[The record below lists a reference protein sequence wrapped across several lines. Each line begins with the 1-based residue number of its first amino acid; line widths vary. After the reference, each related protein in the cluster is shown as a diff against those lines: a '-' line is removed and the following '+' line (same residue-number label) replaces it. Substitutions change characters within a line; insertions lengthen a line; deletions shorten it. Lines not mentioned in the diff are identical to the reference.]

1 MNTLTIDVRDNTG
14 RPVLFLTGKLTV
26 ASADQLQH
34 ACLKALQL
42 IKAGELVIDMTKV
55 DYIDSLSMGRLVAL
69 NKTAAQAGKTIV
81 LANPQ
86 APLRD
91 AFRMLHLDRLIIV
104 R

>member
-1 MNTLTIDVRDNTG
+1 MNTLTIDVRNDTG
-14 RPVLFLTGKLTV
+14 RPILFLAGKLT
-26 ASADQLQH
+26 AATAGHLQT
-34 ACLKALQL
+34 ACLKAIRQ
-42 IKAGELVIDMTKV
+42 INAGELVIDMAGL

-69 NKTAAQAGKTIV
+69 NKAAAEDGKIIV

-91 AFRMLHLDRLIIV
+91 AFRMLHLDRLIVV